1 MSSSDETNIGSSNQQ
16 LTLFDD
22 CLASNEKEGGANDI
36 GRNRHTSVSP
46 LVEANVEITSGA
58 GFDLCPFE
66 SRCSVCEAFTRRI
79 DLNIDAFL
87 CSECCE
93 SEKRDAK

>member
-1 MSSSDETNIGSSNQQ
+1 LSSSDETNIGSSNQQ

-22 CLASNEKEGGANDI
+22 CLASNEKGGPNDI

-66 SRCSVCEAFTRRI
+66 SRCSVCDAFTRRI